1 MSHTLRSGQAEVIG
15 GLIVASV
22 LLIVI
27 VPLTLN
33 IISSTTTIGTRSFVL
48 RSQFEVERWS
58 EKLTLSKDMTKLEN
72 SGPVKVTI
80 VRIWRNVNG
89 TSVPIDVQPIEIPS
103 GEYIPITQLASTP
116 KELEAIVTAR
126 GRVFKISELIPPTPP
141 TGAPLGL
148 SGNEISGGSTLF
160 DLNISVMRCII
171 SGKECNRP
179 LPAIYY
185 NNSWWAY
192 VNGSWRP
199 IDVKSDKT
207 YSDLDGNNASE
218 LVVIHL
224 DNNNNYRV
232 LSDDNYQYAIRIS
245 NYVNIASDTKL
256 IAVYMKALFESDKDA
271 SVVVGINVSL
281 AHSRNLSIMVSSYA
295 VLSSAKITRGDI
307 NLMIYE
313 GYVLFPVKQF
323 NYFDTLLSNNPGL
336 YDLIIEINVIAQ
348 EGARNVYSS
357 IEYIAVSTA

>member
-171 SGKECNRP
+171 NKSRVCNSP

-224 DNNNNYRV
+224 DNNNYRV

>member
-171 SGKECNRP
+171 NKSRVCNSP

-192 VNGSWRP
+192 VNGSWRS
-199 IDVKSDKT
+199 IDVGSDKT

-224 DNNNNYRV
+224 VGNDYRV
-232 LSDDNYQYAIRIS
+232 LGSTNYQYAIRIG
-245 NYVNIASDTKL
+245 NYVNIASDVKL
-256 IAVYMKALFESDKDA
+256 IAVYMKALFKSSRDV

-281 AHSRNLSIMVSSYA
+281 AHSRNMSVMVSSYA
-295 VLSSAKITRGDI
+295 VLSSAKITKGDI

-336 YDLIIEINVIAQ
+336 YDLIIEINVTVQ
-348 EGARNVYSS
+348 EGAGDVYSS